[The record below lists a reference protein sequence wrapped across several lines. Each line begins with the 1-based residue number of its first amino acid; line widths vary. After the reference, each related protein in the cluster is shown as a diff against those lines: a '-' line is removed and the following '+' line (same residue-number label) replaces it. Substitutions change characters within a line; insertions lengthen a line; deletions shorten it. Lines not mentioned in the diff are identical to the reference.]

1 MQTVT
6 NFTWEHLE
14 PSLSPEILNI
24 LKTELE
30 FDKVTKVQ
38 GATIPLLL
46 TNKDVCVKAC
56 TGSGKS
62 LAFILP
68 LIQTLQNFMKAE
80 LLQEDLEEK
89 KSVFEKND
97 VFGLLLAPS
106 RELAMQISKVLGQFM
121 SILAPHMN
129 FCYFIGGDKLDYD
142 LERIEDKGA
151 NIVIATPGR
160 LYDLVCKEKVLN
172 LRKLEV
178 LVLDEADKLME

>member
-1 MQTVT
+1 
-6 NFTWEHLE
+6 
-14 PSLSPEILNI
+14 
-24 LKTELE
+24 
-30 FDKVTKVQ
+30 
-38 GATIPLLL
+38 
-46 TNKDVCVKAC
+46 
-56 TGSGKS
+56 
-62 LAFILP
+62 
-68 LIQTLQNFMKAE
+68 
-80 LLQEDLEEK
+80 
-89 KSVFEKND
+89 
-97 VFGLLLAPS
+97 
-106 RELAMQISKVLGQFM
+106 M

>member
-62 LAFILP
+62 LAFIVP
-68 LIQTLQNFMKAE
+68 LI
-80 LLQEDLEEK
+80 
-89 KSVFEKND
+89 
-97 VFGLLLAPS
+97 
-106 RELAMQISKVLGQFM
+106 
-121 SILAPHMN
+121 
-129 FCYFIGGDKLDYD
+129 
-142 LERIEDKGA
+142 
-151 NIVIATPGR
+151 
-160 LYDLVCKEKVLN
+160 
-172 LRKLEV
+172 
-178 LVLDEADKLME
+178 